1 MTNQKQ
7 QALDCLKHKHS
18 GATKSTEQEPSAGA
32 SLLAQIVE
40 NIQLL
45 RAQHIDSE
53 RLNGSKEAPIF
64 INPKDPNEYFM
75 LTADRLALWVQTMVG
90 QIISMCFSFFRVNN

>member
-1 MTNQKQ
+1 M
-7 QALDCLKHKHS
+7 A
-18 GATKSTEQEPSAGA
+18 EPEPSAGA
-32 SLLAQIVE
+32 SLSAQIVE

-64 INPKDPNEYFM
+64 INPKDPNEYFI
-75 LTADRLALWVQTMVG
+75 LTADRLALWARTMVG
-90 QIISMCFSFFRVNN
+90 KIFSMFFSLFQVDN